1 MSTSVKTPPP
11 PPPPAPVDPGQ
22 SALDFVKAMADPEL
36 QRTILENEQRY
47 APEYTNLE
55 LQQINQLLSG
65 SEDLPGLRELTRQA
79 GEDFGALDRSVTGQ
93 QREAD
98 IIDVERYGERA
109 SAAFR
114 SG

>member
-1 MSTSVKTPPP
+1 MSTTVRPPPP

-65 SEDLPGLRELTRQA
+65 SEDLPGLKEIIRQS